1 MTNRMRQIN
10 VVLPDRDVK
19 KVLEIAENSDLK
31 AAHVRSAG
39 DIDLVIITV
48 PDDLVDE
55 FIGKLKDTGI
65 DRIGTVTI
73 LPIHASISNIEFEKK
88 PAIAPS
94 EEIIESARKATYL
107 TRGFIFMIIISAFVA
122 TLGLLMNS
130 AAVVIGA
137 MVIAPLL
144 GPSIAASV
152 GTVMGDTALFRKG
165 ILSTTLGLLIVI
177 IAAAATAFFVS
188 SLQLLPP
195 LLDISLENLPSEMAE
210 RTTLNILIVGLALAS
225 GAAGAYSFAEKKGE
239 ILVGVMIA
247 VALVPPAAIVGIGIA
262 LLDADFIINSG
273 LILAVNVFCINI
285 AATLVFWKLGI
296 KPGGF
301 LQMMFSKKDIKKR
314 LAVTLIILLILG
326 AILGW
331 TTYISYHNYQ
341 LETRIREEVERVIS
355 VGKDEGNYTSIIGS
369 PEIDEVRLG
378 INVFGFDTGEP
389 VYVKITIY
397 SNNTA
402 ECSNLSI
409 ASHIQQALNT
419 KFKDEIEKDFEVKIV
434 FQAMDIAR

>member
-1 MTNRMRQIN
+1 
-10 VVLPDRDVK
+10 
-19 KVLEIAENSDLK
+19 
-31 AAHVRSAG
+31 
-39 DIDLVIITV
+39 
-48 PDDLVDE
+48 
-55 FIGKLKDTGI
+55 
-65 DRIGTVTI
+65 
-73 LPIHASISNIEFEKK
+73 
-88 PAIAPS
+88 
-94 EEIIESARKATYL
+94 
-107 TRGFIFMIIISAFVA
+107 MIVISAFVA

-165 ILSTTLGLLIVI
+165 MLSTTLGLIIVI

-188 SLQLLPP
+188 SLQLLPI
-195 LLDISLENLPSEMAE
+195 LDISIENLPSEMKE

-331 TTYISYHNYQ
+331 TTFISYHNYQ

-369 PEIDEVRLG
+369 PMIDEVRLG
-378 INVFGFDTGEP
+378 INAFGFESEEP
-389 VYVKITIY
+389 VYVKIIIY
-397 SNNTA
+397 SNNPA

-419 KFKDEIEKDFEVKIV
+419 KFEDDIEKDFEVEIV
-434 FQAMDIAR
+434 FQAIDVAP

>member
-1 MTNRMRQIN
+1 MRQIN
-10 VVLPDRDVK
+10 VVLPDHDVK
-19 KVLEIAENSDLK
+19 KVLDIAENSDLK

-107 TRGFIFMIIISAFVA
+107 TRGFIFMIVISAFVV
-122 TLGLLMNS
+122 TLGLMMNS
-130 AAVVIGA
+130 TAVVIGA

-144 GPSIAASV
+144 GPSIASCV
-152 GTVMGDTALFRKG
+152 GTVMGDTVLFRRG
-165 ILSTTLGLLIVI
+165 IMSISLGLFI
-177 IAAAATAFFVS
+177 IIITAALTAFFVN

-195 LLDISLENLPSEMAE
+195 LVDISLEELPSEMAE

-262 LLDADFIINSG
+262 LLDAEFIIHSG
-273 LILAVNVFCINI
+273 LVLAVNVFCINI
-285 AATLVFWKLGI
+285 AGTLVFWKLGI

-301 LQMMFSKKDIKKR
+301 LEMMFSKKDIKKR
-314 LAVTLIILLILG
+314 LAVTLIILIILG
-326 AILGW
+326 AIFSW
-331 TTYISYHNYQ
+331 TTIQTYHNYQ
-341 LETRIREEVERVIS
+341 LEKKIREEATNVIE
-355 VGKDEGNYTSIIGS
+355 DGNYLYVIDHGVE
-369 PEIDEVRLG
+369 EIRLG
-378 INVFGFDTGEP
+378 RSIFGFDSGEP
-389 VYVKITIY
+389 VYVKITVY
-397 SNNTA
+397 SNNPA
-402 ECSNLSI
+402 ECSNQSI

-419 KFKDEIEKDFEVKIV
+419 KFEDEIEKDFEVEIV
-434 FQAMDIAR
+434 FQAIDVAP

>member
-10 VVLPDRDVK
+10 IVLPDHDVK
-19 KVLEIAENSDLK
+19 KVLEIAENNDLK

-65 DRIGTVTI
+65 DRIGTITI

-94 EEIIESARKATYL
+94 MEIIESARKATYL
-107 TRGFIFMIIISAFVA
+107 TRGFIFMIVISAFVA

-165 ILSTTLGLLIVI
+165 MLSTTLGLIIVI

-188 SLQLLPP
+188 SLQLLPI
-195 LLDISLENLPSEMAE
+195 LDISIENLPSEMKE
-210 RTTLNILIVGLALAS
+210 RTILNILIVGLALAS

-331 TTYISYHNYQ
+331 TTFISYHNYQ
-341 LETRIREEVERVIS
+341 L
-355 VGKDEGNYTSIIGS
+355 
-369 PEIDEVRLG
+369 
-378 INVFGFDTGEP
+378 
-389 VYVKITIY
+389 
-397 SNNTA
+397 
-402 ECSNLSI
+402 
-409 ASHIQQALNT
+409 
-419 KFKDEIEKDFEVKIV
+419 
-434 FQAMDIAR
+434 

>member
-10 VVLPDRDVK
+10 IVLPDRDVK
-19 KVLEIAENSDLK
+19 KVLDIAENSDLK

-39 DIDLVIITV
+39 EIDLVIITV

-107 TRGFIFMIIISAFVA
+107 TRGYIFMIIISAFVA

-165 ILSTTLGLLIVI
+165 MLSTTLGLIIVI

-188 SLQLLPP
+188 SLQLLPI
-195 LLDISLENLPSEMAE
+195 LDISLENLPSEMAE

-301 LQMMFSKKDIKKR
+301 LEMMFSKKDIKKR

-369 PEIDEVRLG
+369 PVIDEVRLG

-389 VYVKITIY
+389 ISVKITIY

-409 ASHIQQALNT
+409 ASHIKQALNT
-419 KFKDEIEKDFEVKIV
+419 KFEDEIERDFEVEIV
-434 FQAMDIAR
+434 FQAIDVAP

>member
-1 MTNRMRQIN
+1 MRQIN
-10 VVLPDRDVK
+10 VVLPDQDVK
-19 KVLEIAENSDLK
+19 KVLDIAENSNLK

-39 DIDLVIITV
+39 EIDLVIITV
-48 PDDLVDE
+48 PDDLVDN

-65 DRIGTVTI
+65 DKIGTVTI

-107 TRGFIFMIIISAFVA
+107 SRGFIFMIIISAFVA
-122 TLGLLMNS
+122 TLGLMMNS
-130 AAVVIGA
+130 TAVVIGA

-144 GPSIAASV
+144 GPSIASCV
-152 GTVMGDTALFRKG
+152 GTVMGDTALFRRG
-165 ILSTTLGLLIVI
+165 IMSISLGLFI
-177 IAAAATAFFVS
+177 IIITAALTAFFVNS
-188 SLQLLPP
+188 IQLLPP
-195 LLDISLENLPSEMAE
+195 LIDISIEELPSEMAE

-262 LLDADFIINSG
+262 LLDMEFIIHSG
-273 LILAVNVFCINI
+273 LVLAVNVFCINI
-285 AATLVFWKLGI
+285 AGTLVFWKLGI

-301 LQMMFSKKDIKKR
+301 LEMMFSKKDIKKR

-326 AILGW
+326 AIFSW
-331 TTYISYHNYQ
+331 TNAIAYNNYQ
-341 LETRIREEVERVIS
+341 LEKSIREEAIGVI
-355 VGKDEGNYTSIIGS
+355 DEGNY
-369 PEIDEVRLG
+369 PYVVDREVEEIRLG
-378 INVFGFDTGEP
+378 RNAFGFDSGDT
-389 VYVKITIY
+389 VYVKIMIY

-402 ECSNLSI
+402 ECSNLGI
-409 ASHIQQALNT
+409 ASHIQQALDL
-419 KFKDEIEKDFEVKIV
+419 KFREEIDKDFQVEII
-434 FQAMDIAR
+434 FQTIDISP

>member
-10 VVLPDRDVK
+10 IVLPDREVK
-19 KVLEIAENSDLK
+19 KVLDIAENSDLK

-55 FIGKLKDTGI
+55 FIGTLKDTGI
-65 DRIGTVTI
+65 DKIGTVTI

-94 EEIIESARKATYL
+94 QEIIESARKATYL
-107 TRGFIFMIIISAFVA
+107 TRGYIFMIVVSAFVA
-122 TLGLLMNS
+122 TLGLMMNS
-130 AAVVIGA
+130 TAIVIGA

-144 GPSIAASV
+144 GPSIATSV
-152 GTVMGDTALFRKG
+152 GTVMGDTALFRRG

-177 IAAAATAFFVS
+177 IAAALTAFFVN

-195 LLDISLENLPSEMAE
+195 LVDITLEDLPSEMAE

-247 VALVPPAAIVGIGIA
+247 VALVPPASIVGIGIA
-262 LLDADFIINSG
+262 LLDMDFIINSG

-285 AATLVFWKLGI
+285 AGTLVFWQLGI

-301 LQMMFSKKDIKKR
+301 LEMMFSKKDIKKR
-314 LAVTLIILLILG
+314 LGVTLIILIILG

-331 TTYISYHNYQ
+331 TTYITYQNYQ
-341 LETRIREEVERVIS
+341 LEERIREEATRVIE
-355 VGKDEGNYTSIIGS
+355 DGNYSYVIDYEVD
-369 PEIDEVRLG
+369 EIKLG
-378 INVFGFDTGEP
+378 RNAFGLEISDC
-389 VYVKITIY
+389 VDVKITIY
-397 SNNTA
+397 SDDTA
-402 ECSNLSI
+402 QCSNQNISSDIHQVLDS
-409 ASHIQQALNT
+409 
-419 KFKDEIEKDFEVKIV
+419 KFGDEVNKDFEVHINL
-434 FQAMDIAR
+434 QAVDVSP

>member
-1 MTNRMRQIN
+1 MRQIN
-10 VVLPDRDVK
+10 IVLPDQDVK
-19 KVLEIAENSDLK
+19 KVLDIAENSNLK

-39 DIDLVIITV
+39 EIDLVIITV
-48 PDDLVDE
+48 PDDLVDN

-65 DRIGTVTI
+65 DKVGTVTI

-107 TRGFIFMIIISAFVA
+107 SRGFLFMIIISAFVA
-122 TLGLLMNS
+122 TLGLMMNS
-130 AAVVIGA
+130 TAVVIGA

-144 GPSIAASV
+144 GPSIASCV
-152 GTVMGDTALFRKG
+152 GTVMGDTALFRRG
-165 ILSTTLGLLIVI
+165 IMSISLGLFI
-177 IAAAATAFFVS
+177 IIITAALTAFFVNS
-188 SLQLLPP
+188 IQLLPP
-195 LLDISLENLPSEMAE
+195 LIDISIEELPSEMAE

-262 LLDADFIINSG
+262 LLDMEFIIHSG
-273 LILAVNVFCINI
+273 LVLAVNVFCINI
-285 AATLVFWKLGI
+285 AGTLVFWKLGI

-301 LQMMFSKKDIKKR
+301 LEMMFSKKDIKKR

-326 AILGW
+326 AIFSW
-331 TTYISYHNYQ
+331 TNAIAYSNYQ
-341 LETRIREEVERVIS
+341 LEKSIREEAIRVI
-355 VGKDEGNYTSIIGS
+355 DEGNY
-369 PEIDEVRLG
+369 PYVVDREVEEIRLG
-378 INVFGFDTGEP
+378 RNAFGFDSGDT

-397 SNNTA
+397 SNNTT
-402 ECSNLSI
+402 ECSNLDI
-409 ASHIQQALNT
+409 ASHIQQALDL
-419 KFKDEIEKDFEVKIV
+419 KFRDELDKDFQVEII
-434 FQAMDIAR
+434 FQTIDISP